1 MNDYS
6 QYIEVARD
14 ALWLVIWLSLAPL
27 LVSLIVGLMISFFQ
41 ALTQIQEQTLTFV
54 PKIIAT
60 ILTIIILAPVMVKS
74 LESFSEQV
82 FELMVVASQ
91 QK

>member
-1 MNDYS
+1 MNE
-6 QYIEVARD
+6 YIQIASD

-27 LVSLIVGLMISFFQ
+27 LVSLVVGLLISFFQ

-60 ILTIIILAPVMVKS
+60 ILTILITAPLM
-74 LESFSEQV
+74 LEALKGFSGRV
-82 FELMVVASQ
+82 FELMIKASQ
-91 QK
+91 QG

>member
-1 MNDYS
+1 MNVYVD
-6 QYIEVARD
+6 IARD
-14 ALWLVIWLSLAPL
+14 ALWLVIWLSLFPL
-27 LVSLIVGLMISFFQ
+27 VVSLIVGLLISFFQ

-60 ILTIIILAPVMVKS
+60 ILTILITAPFMLSQLTTFSKS
-74 LESFSEQV
+74 VFNLMIQV
-82 FELMVVASQ
+82 SQ

>member
-1 MNDYS
+1 MEYVN
-6 QYIEVARD
+6 VATD

-27 LVSLIVGLMISFFQ
+27 LVSLIVGLLVSFFQ

-60 ILTIIILAPVMVKS
+60 ILTILILAPTMMKS
-74 LESFSEQV
+74 LMTFSEHV
-82 FELMVVASQ
+82 FELMTKVSQ
-91 QK
+91 HT

>member
-1 MNDYS
+1 MN
-6 QYIEVARD
+6 QYVEIAQE

-27 LVSLIVGLMISFFQ
+27 IVSLIVGLLISFFQ

-60 ILTIIILAPVMVKS
+60 ILTILITAPFMLIK
-74 LESFSEQV
+74 LDTFSRKV
-82 FELMVVASQ
+82 FDLMLKASQ
-91 QK
+91 H

>member
-1 MNDYS
+1 MNE
-6 QYIEVARD
+6 YIQIASD

-27 LVSLIVGLMISFFQ
+27 FVSLMVGLLISFFQ

-60 ILTIIILAPVMVKS
+60 ILTILITAPIMLS
-74 LESFSEQV
+74 QLETFSKRV
-82 FELMVVASQ
+82 FEMMVTASQ